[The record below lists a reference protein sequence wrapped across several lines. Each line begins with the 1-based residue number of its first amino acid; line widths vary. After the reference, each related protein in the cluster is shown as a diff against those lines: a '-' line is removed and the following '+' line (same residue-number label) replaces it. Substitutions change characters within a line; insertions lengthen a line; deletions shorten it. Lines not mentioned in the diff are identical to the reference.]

1 MLLVHLIS
9 GFESLFACSIA
20 WRPPKHAYLRANST
34 ELIGRVGQT
43 ANATHRWYQTESHLC
58 SLRVNVLVMS
68 GSLSSAAF
76 TRSICGQADWIP
88 VVSSDKL

>member
-20 WRPPKHAYLRANST
+20 WRPPKHAYLLANST
-34 ELIGRVGQT
+34 ELTGRVGQT
-43 ANATHRWYQTESHLC
+43 ANATHRWYQNESRL
-58 SLRVNVLVMS
+58 NVLVMS